1 MKVKWR
7 DDAGTEHE
15 DQIVSESS
23 GRLVAQELAERAYHD
38 SGSEAYREGGELVIL
53 EPPEIT
59 GTYKIVT
66 DYEPTFTAFT
76 TKKNT

>member
-1 MKVKWR
+1 MKIKWI
-7 DDAGTEHE
+7 DDSKEENEIELKGVEGL
-15 DQIVSESS
+15 S
-23 GRLVAQELAERAYHD
+23 GRLIAQTLAERAYND
-38 SGSEAYREGGELVIL
+38 SGSETYREGGELVIL

-76 TKKNT
+76 K